1 MGAEVSRRTEAF
13 PVSTG
18 KPKGEKECENSTDL
32 LNGSGD

>member
-18 KPKGEKECENSTDL
+18 KPKGEKGCENSIDFY
-32 LNGSGD
+32 